1 MLRHSLRTALAL
13 LALLPGLA
21 AAVPDREVDNA
32 RYGETLFHFYQD
44 DYFTAITHLL
54 AARAQSRIT
63 LDWDEAELL
72 LGGMKLSYG
81 LTDAAENIFL
91 RLLEREPSEAV
102 RQQAWYYLARLAYQK
117 GRLDQAANA
126 LAQMGDRLPRELR
139 GKQQLLDALV
149 RMEQGDFAGAT
160 AALDPWQGLAKDEP
174 YARYNLGVAL
184 VRSDRID
191 QGSKILADLGELRA
205 EDEEAHALRDKANL
219 ARARALLKTQP
230 QHAKQS
236 LERIRLQGPLSNEA
250 LLGAGWAEVV
260 AGNYAAALTPWEEL
274 IQRDVADPA
283 VQEAMLA
290 LPYALIQLQA
300 RDQAAARYQEAI
312 TRLDAETAR
321 LDEAMAAVRD
331 GQLLQAAL
339 QIDPR
344 SDELPP
350 IERVPGRAYLGALLS
365 SHGFRRAL
373 QDYKDIQS
381 LQANLR
387 YWQASMDEYDRI
399 LAANRV
405 RFAERLAALEADS
418 PPQQTV
424 ALTARR
430 AELRTTDAA
439 ALAEIDA
446 GLTQLQDQQAE
457 LNATAAEAAK
467 NFRGLGGR
475 IALQRDRIEQLLP
488 RLDAALAQRH
498 KLLELRALQTLGAR
512 RDSLR
517 SQITQAR
524 FALAQLYDPATARP
538 GRTE

>member
-1 MLRHSLRTALAL
+1 
-13 LALLPGLA
+13 
-21 AAVPDREVDNA
+21 VDNG

-81 LTDAAENIFL
+81 LTNAAENIFL

-102 RQQAWYYLARLAYQK
+102 RQQAWYYLARLAYEK

-126 LAQMGDRLPRELR
+126 LVQMGDRLPPALR
-139 GKQQLLDALV
+139 GKQQLLNALV
-149 RMEQGDFAGAT
+149 RMEQGDFAGAA
-160 AALDPWQGLAKDEP
+160 AALEPWQGLAEDEP

-191 QGSKILADLGELRA
+191 EGSAILAELGELRPRN
-205 EDEEAHALRDKANL
+205 EEARALRDKAHL

-230 QHAKQS
+230 QLAKQS
-236 LERIRLQGPLSNEA
+236 LQNIRLQGPLSNEA

-274 IQRDVADPA
+274 IRRDVADPA

-290 LPYALIQLQA
+290 LPYALIQLEA
-300 RDQAAARYQEAI
+300 RDQAAERYQDAI
-312 TRLDAETAR
+312 ARLDAETAR

-344 SDELPP
+344 GDELPP
-350 IERVPGRAYLGALLS
+350 IEQVPGRAYLGTLLS
-365 SHGFRRAL
+365 SHAFRRAL
-373 QDYKDIQS
+373 QDYQEIQS

-387 YWQASMDEYDRI
+387 YWQERMDEYDQI
-399 LAANRV
+399 LAANRT
-405 RFAERLAALEADS
+405 RFDERMAAREAES
-418 PPQQTV
+418 TPQQTA

-430 AELRTTDAA
+430 AELRATDAT
-439 ALAEIDA
+439 ALEQIDA
-446 GLTQLQDQQAE
+446 GLVRLRDQQAE
-457 LNATAAEAAK
+457 LSALTAEAAK

-475 IALQRDRIEQLLP
+475 IALQRDRIERLLP
-488 RLDAALAQRH
+488 RLETALAQRH
-498 KLLELRALQTLGAR
+498 KLLELRALQTLGER

-517 SQITQAR
+517 SQVTQAR